1 MQDLFNY
8 KSTVTCKGVGA
19 GGYSD
24 SPGLKAN
31 GYTFSA
37 GPTQRQTN
45 SPTVNLKRPISSL
58 HVFGPWEEAR
68 VVGVNSC
75 RHGGGE
81 RATSDLLVIE
91 SPIFLF

>member
-1 MQDLFNY
+1 M
-8 KSTVTCKGVGA
+8 GA

-45 SPTVNLKRPISSL
+45 SPTFNLKRPISRTFACL
-58 HVFGPWEEAR
+58 WP
-68 VVGVNSC
+68 VGGSQS
-75 RHGGGE
+75 GWSE
-81 RATSDLLVIE
+81 LLEIE
-91 SPIFLF
+91 PPI